1 MSRIGFLPKKIRNLL
16 NFFLS
21 NVNIQKEIMVQQIAL
36 ADITI
41 DRSPYYL
48 ILDFHYD
55 ALPINRLTAYEKY
68 PDYPT
73 LVVSHDHGA
82 PTVFILHFKDGIISE
97 FEIFNAD
104 SSFMDIDSL
113 CKGEVDQE
121 FM

>member
-1 MSRIGFLPKKIRNLL
+1 MSKINFLPEKIQNLL

-21 NVNIQKEIMVQQIAL
+21 NVDSQTIKQQMAL

-41 DRSPYYL
+41 DQSPYYL

-55 ALPINRLTAYEKY
+55 AFPVDRVTVYEKY
-68 PDYPT
+68 LGYPT

-82 PTVFILHFKDGIISE
+82 PTVFILHFKNGVVSE
-97 FEIFNAD
+97 FEVFNAD

-113 CKGEVDQE
+113 CKGKVAQE